1 MEANKLNPNQAE
13 SGGEELKPGSI
24 NDILQKNQRN
34 QMFHS
39 SGYGVAQS
47 GESMGAADLAS
58 FAARQAMEAK
68 RQYIRGYR
76 DSKLMQNQAAIQR
89 ARQYRARFA
98 ESEQA
103 GEKKYGMAENETRN
117 RYGAAQNEAPTP
129 NARHQMPQTRNLPK
143 EPPMRRV
150 KGF

>member
-1 MEANKLNPNQAE
+1 MEQDRGKINQAE
-13 SGGEELKPGSI
+13 KMGEEELRPRSM

-34 QMFHS
+34 EMFHS

-47 GESMGAADLAS
+47 GKSMGAADLAS

-68 RQYIRGYR
+68 RQFVRGYR

-98 ESEQA
+98 ESEQD
-103 GEKKYGMAENETRN
+103 GGKRYGATENEPRN
-117 RYGAAQNEAPTP
+117 RYGVVQKEAP